1 MSVYKR
7 QDGKQTH
14 NHKIGS
20 QVWIKQMNASES
32 VVLFEDKRSQGYLHE
47 TTYNIQFL
55 FPEYLLVVRA
65 IYATRHM
72 YKNK

>member
-1 MSVYKR
+1 MSVWKR

-20 QVWIKQMNASES
+20 QVWIKEMNASEF

-47 TTYNIQFL
+47 TTYTCTVS
-55 FPEYLLVVRA
+55 FP
-65 IYATRHM
+65 
-72 YKNK
+72 